1 MLESTHYSL
10 NLQGYGI
17 LGHAKLLAKRQ
28 KKKVNFV
35 IHNLPVLAK
44 MNTIAKAMGNSF
56 GLAKGVA
63 PEISGGMLIALPR
76 EEVGNNKSSWLEL
89 MCQIKARAVND

>member
-1 MLESTHYSL
+1 M
-10 NLQGYGI
+10 
-17 LGHAKLLAKRQ
+17 
-28 KKKVNFV
+28 

-44 MNTIAKAMGNSF
+44 MNTIAKAMGNAF

-76 EEVGNNKSSWLEL
+76 EEVRKNKYLKS
-89 MCQIKARAVND
+89 C